1 MKYIFQ
7 TTFVIAASAWMGCG
21 GATARKPP
29 VASSPTGGGEPR
41 GDAASTEREGDA
53 MGEAAARSTGSEEL
67 AAYEQAR
74 PVFAAYCAGCHTSK
88 GATARPEALEH
99 FSMDSYPF
107 GGHHAS
113 EITGAVREV
122 LGATGSKPTMPAD
135 RPGAVK
141 GEDLR
146 RILSWADAADRA
158 HAASEKG
165 APNAH
170 EQGDREHEHG
180 GRKHDAHQH
189 GGPQKP
195 HQHGGAQK
203 PHQHGGPQK
212 PHPHG
217 SGGHQH

>member
-1 MKYIFQ
+1 MRYVFQ

-21 GATARKPP
+21 GATAQKPP

-41 GDAASTEREGDA
+41 GDAANTEGGAMGDA
-53 MGEAAARSTGSEEL
+53 TARSTGREEL

-74 PVFAAYCAGCHTSK
+74 PVFVAYCAGCHTSK
-88 GATARPEALEH
+88 GATAKPEALEH

-141 GEDLR
+141 GEDLQ

-158 HAASEKG
+158 HAADGKG
-165 APNAH
+165 TPSAH
-170 EQGDREHEHG
+170 EQGDRGHEHD
-180 GRKHDAHQH
+180 GRKPDS
-189 GGPQKP
+189 
-195 HQHGGAQK
+195 HQHGGAPK
-203 PHQHGGPQK
+203 PHH
-212 PHPHG
+212 HG